1 MSESSSIR
9 FVKRGEIDPSRWDE
23 TISKASNGM
32 VYGFSFYLDQM
43 AEHWDALVMGGYK
56 AVMPLTWK
64 NKFGINY
71 LTQPFLTAQLGVFGE
86 NVDGSLIKDFLSA
99 IPSRFK
105 YWDIYLNHG
114 NVFDIASFNLY
125 TRSNYVLKLAPAYE
139 NIFSSYNENTK
150 RNIKKAQQSGCSVVR
165 DIRAD
170 IVIDLAVKQM
180 KIKTGET
187 IAHIER
193 FRKLYSTLHA
203 RQMAITY
210 GIVIN
215 EKIVSAAVFF
225 YGNGRTYYILVGND
239 PAGRATG
246 SSHAL
251 IDAFIKD
258 HAGNNIL
265 LDFEGSDIP
274 SLATFYAGF
283 GAVEEKYAAI
293 RRNNLPFFLKWMKK

>member
-1 MSESSSIR
+1 MSESTAIR
-9 FVKRGEIDPSRWDE
+9 FIKRKELDAVRWDE
-23 TISKASNGM
+23 TISKAPNGL
-32 VYGFSFYLDQM
+32 VYSFSFYLDHM
-43 AEHWDALVMGGYK
+43 AEHWDALVMGDYET
-56 AVMPLTWK
+56 VMPLTWK
-64 NKFGINY
+64 KKFGVCY

-86 NVDGSLIKDFLSA
+86 KVDGALVEKFLSL

-114 NVFDIASFNLY
+114 NIHDTSKFGLY
-125 TRSNYVLKLAPAYE
+125 TRTNYILSLAPDKE
-139 NIFSSYNENTK
+139 TLFSSYNENSK
-150 RNIKKAQQSGCSVVR
+150 RNIKKAQQAGCSVVR

-170 IVIDLAVKQM
+170 IVIGLAVQQM
-180 KIKTGET
+180 KVRSGET
-187 IAHIER
+187 TDHIER
-193 FRKLYSTLHA
+193 FRKLYAALHA

-215 EKIVSAAVFF
+215 DVIVSAAVFF
-225 YGNGRTYYILVGND
+225 YGNGRAYYILVGND

-274 SLATFYAGF
+274 SLASFYSGF

-293 RRNNLPFFLKWMKK
+293 KQNNLPFFLRWMKK